1 MSASVYLPAEVVV
14 NIVEFVFG
22 EDTTFLP
29 DQKEKQR
36 DLRSCCL
43 VSRQWYSASIGFLY
57 HRPCFLKGNSFVQFT
72 NTVCPPVGTRRKR
85 NVDLGSLVHCLDL
98 GGLVHHS
105 SNSLTAR
112 LLGRVKKNLEYFVA
126 PRVSF
131 AVNSLPALAKCHK
144 LRYLDLCQIHGEIEF
159 MTMKKAISHLH
170 ELDTLFLPPL
180 PFCPSVDEDA
190 AGIWPSSLK
199 CLWLTGVVQLAS
211 MPSFVFPPALESLVL
226 QHCRNL
232 RLSVFERIL
241 NRPQLESLLSL
252 SLFDVSF
259 YEREDGDSSAIYY
272 LPNLVYLGIS
282 WDFLERLL
290 ILPSLPLSFF
300 GPLSTLPIK
309 VLEIRGD
316 FYEEEETFDP
326 EKLIKALTSNLS
338 SLRALRLQQR
348 PAFLD
353 SSHAEEIEHLLWR
366 HILALPQERLDDED
380 LYHEDMGIVIS
391 DMAYEEARKLPD
403 VERTIRF
410 PAYRYME

>member
-1 MSASVYLPAEVVV
+1 M
-14 NIVEFVFG
+14 
-22 EDTTFLP
+22 
-29 DQKEKQR
+29 
-36 DLRSCCL
+36 
-43 VSRQWYSASIGFLY
+43 
-57 HRPCFLKGNSFVQFT
+57 
-72 NTVCPPVGTRRKR
+72 
-85 NVDLGSLVHCLDL
+85 
-98 GGLVHHS
+98 
-105 SNSLTAR
+105 
-112 LLGRVKKNLEYFVA
+112 
-126 PRVSF
+126 
-131 AVNSLPALAKCHK
+131 
-144 LRYLDLCQIHGEIEF
+144 
-159 MTMKKAISHLH
+159 
-170 ELDTLFLPPL
+170 
-180 PFCPSVDEDA
+180 
-190 AGIWPSSLK
+190 
-199 CLWLTGVVQLAS
+199 
-211 MPSFVFPPALESLVL
+211 
-226 QHCRNL
+226 
-232 RLSVFERIL
+232 
-241 NRPQLESLLSL
+241 SL